1 MNATKNPWTSWGV
14 SLAAKRHFGGGVC
27 CRLFLVLLLGPVA
40 WVAGDDGAFPPLGP
54 AFDALGSG
62 ADRSDPFGSGS
73 GASRDMRP
81 DTSEGEDGWRR
92 IPLMRPMEPD
102 RATDPDGD
110 SPRATPRTRPVPEPS
125 LSERLTYRYRD
136 PAVARFLRD
145 LGGERG
151 VQLFMEVSHLL
162 DTRHLR
168 PVSYQK
174 RVERGVAQLAEA
186 LSNPAFLRAANLSA
200 SSARASGFRQK
211 LTSLSA
217 GWRVASRDDAVRV
230 LRGTMDLA
238 YRELGLHPS
247 AVALEWVY
255 ASTECHDRYSLF
267 RPSRRAGAP
276 AAGFGDPVVGV
287 GVEIK
292 THERGALIVRTIE
305 GGPAAAAGLQAGDLV
320 LAVDGRSLL
329 GLSLE
334 EVVDLVT
341 GSVGA
346 RVQLRLDR
354 SGRIRDVSLT
364 RRQLVIPSVRDVRL
378 LADETGV
385 GYLRLDQF
393 TNDSAAEIDRALWS
407 LHRQGMR
414 ALVIDLRGNPG
425 GLLSSA
431 IAISNKFLPC
441 GTIVSTRGR
450 LAEDNMLERA
460 RFAQT
465 WKIPLV
471 VLVDSGSASAS
482 EIFAA
487 AIQENQRGVVVG
499 QPSYGK
505 GTVQTE
511 FPLRSVSASLRIT
524 TAKFYSPDGRPMA
537 GAGVTPDIV
546 VPVTEAGHG
555 SESELRA
562 AARAAVGQ
570 AVRNLAQHGR
580 ECPNVHQLV
589 GQR

>member
-1 MNATKNPWTSWGV
+1 MNATTNPWQSIGMCV
-14 SLAAKRHFGGGVC
+14 VAKRHFAAVC
-27 CRLFLVLLLGPVA
+27 CLLFWALLLGPVGWSA
-40 WVAGDDGAFPPLGP
+40 ADDGAFPPLGP
-54 AFDALGSG
+54 AFDVLE
-62 ADRSDPFGSGS
+62 SDPSSGEPL
-73 GASRDMRP
+73 GAGHGELGEGRP
-81 DTSEGEDGWRR
+81 DAPAREDGWRR
-92 IPLMRPMEPD
+92 VPLLRPLGPD
-102 RATDPDGD
+102 RGRPEE
-110 SPRATPRTRPVPEPS
+110 PQRTRPVPS
-125 LSERLTYRYRD
+125 LDERLTHRYRD
-136 PAVARFLRD
+136 PAVGRFLRGLD
-145 LGGERG
+145 VDRG
-151 VQLFMEVSHLL
+151 LQLFVEVSHLL
-162 DTRHLR
+162 DARHIR

-174 RVERGVAQLAEA
+174 RVECGVAQLAAA

-200 SSARASGFRQK
+200 SSTQVAAARRK

-217 GWRVASRDDAVRV
+217 PWRVTSRDDAVRV
-230 LRGTMDLA
+230 LRQTMDLA
-238 YRELGLHPS
+238 YREVGLHPA
-247 AVALEWVY
+247 AVSLEWVY
-255 ASTECHDRYSLF
+255 ASAECHDRYSLF
-267 RPSRRAGAP
+267 RPARRAAAP

-292 THERGALIVRTIE
+292 THERGALIVRAID

-341 GSVGA
+341 GSVGS
-346 RVQLRLDR
+346 RVQLKLDR
-354 SGRIRDVSLT
+354 SGRMREVSLT
-364 RRQLVIPSVRDVRL
+364 RRELVIPSVRDVRL
-378 LADETGV
+378 LEDESGV
-385 GYLRLDQF
+385 GYLRLEQF
-393 TNDSAAEIDRALWS
+393 TNGSAEEIDRALWS

-431 IAISNKFLPC
+431 IQISDKFLPC

-450 LAEDNMLERA
+450 LAEDTMRQRA

-471 VLVDSGSASAS
+471 VLVDSDSASAS

-487 AIQENQRGVVVG
+487 AIQDNQRGLVVG
-499 QPSYGK
+499 QRSYGK

-511 FPLRSVSASLRIT
+511 FPLRSAAASLRIT
-524 TAKFYSPDGRPMA
+524 TAKFYSPAGRPMA

-546 VPVTEAGHG
+546 VPLSAGGHAA
-555 SESELRA
+555 ESALRA

-570 AVRNLAQHGR
+570 AVRNLARHGGT
-580 ECPNVHQLV
+580 CPNEHQLV